1 MAKWADYVIT
11 AVRFND
17 KHTHI
22 DRVRAQ
28 KDNGDSL
35 EAAQEFTRQTVVKA
49 ISDDGITFVTA
60 FKTNEGKWRK
70 GEDVFIV
77 HIHNIAYIKTKKD
90 NTTRDNLDNLPEF

>member
-22 DRVRAQ
+22 DRVRAW
-28 KDNGDSL
+28 KDNGESL
-35 EAAQEFTRQTVVKA
+35 ETVQEFTRQTIVKA
-49 ISDDGITFVTA
+49 INDDGITFVTA
-60 FKTNEGKWRK
+60 FKTTDGKWRK
-70 GEDVFIV
+70 GEDVFVI
-77 HIHNIAYIKTKKD
+77 HIHNVAYIKTKRD

>member
-22 DRVRAQ
+22 DRVRAH
-28 KDNGDSL
+28 KDNGESL
-35 EAAQEFTRQTVVKA
+35 EAPQEYTRQTVVTA
-49 ISDDGITFVTA
+49 INDGLTFVTA
-60 FKTNEGKWRK
+60 FKASDGQWKK
-70 GEDVFIV
+70 GEEVFIV
-77 HIHNIAYIKTKKD
+77 HIHGTAYIKTKRD